1 MRRILAQSNEGRQGC
16 AIRDRALVIDPA
28 SVPNDQIE
36 HLVIPEL
43 RDRGV
48 SLADSL
54 VGALTQSAARRSEA
68 IEADSCG

>member
-1 MRRILAQSNEGRQGC
+1 MDEFLSLIDIKSPHRRDHSIAS
-16 AIRDRALVIDPA
+16 VKT

-54 VGALTQSAARRSEA
+54 AGAFTQSAARKSEA
-68 IEADSCG
+68 IEADICGR